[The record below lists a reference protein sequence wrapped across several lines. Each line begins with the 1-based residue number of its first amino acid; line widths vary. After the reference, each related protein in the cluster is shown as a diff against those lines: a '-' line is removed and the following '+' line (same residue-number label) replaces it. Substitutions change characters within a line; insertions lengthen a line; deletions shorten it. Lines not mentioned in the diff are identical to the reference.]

1 MAERDIAPVRPG
13 SRPWLAAFRR
23 ACDRIAA
30 EVLSLPPER
39 RAERCGR
46 GASGDVT
53 LRVDRMAEDAVVAEL
68 TALGRPLTLLSEELG
83 ERELAGGGPP
93 LVVLD
98 PIDGTLNATRGI
110 PAFATSLAIADGPTM
125 ADVSLGMV
133 RDLGTGEEFVAER
146 GAGAWADGARLDARR
161 EPAGRLELIMLEGT
175 SPPLLARAA
184 RHLDGRAG
192 RLRALGS
199 LALSLCHTAAGRA
212 DGMAGL
218 GRGRAVDVAAAL
230 LVAREAGLLVGLPS
244 AGALAGSLLDLRAS
258 FPVLAA
264 RDEATL
270 ALLSRALEP
279 AATTA
284 SG

>member
-1 MAERDIAPVRPG
+1 MAERGLAPVGPG
-13 SRPWLAAFRR
+13 AGPWLAAFRR

-30 EVLSLPPER
+30 EVLPLPPEG
-39 RAERCGR
+39 RAEPCGR
-46 GASGDVT
+46 GASGDLT

-93 LVVLD
+93 LGVLD
-98 PIDGTLNATRGI
+98 PIDGSLNAKRGI
-110 PAFATSLAIADGPTM
+110 PAFATSLAVADGPAM
-125 ADVSLGMV
+125 ADVWLGMV

-146 GAGAWADGARLDARR
+146 GVGAWADGARLDVGRA
-161 EPAGRLELIMLEGT
+161 PAGRLELIMLEGT
-175 SPPLLARAA
+175 APPLLARAA
-184 RHLDGRAG
+184 RHLDGRAE
-192 RLRALGS
+192 RLRAVGS
-199 LALSLCHTAAGRA
+199 LALSLCHAAAGRA

-218 GRGRAVDVAAAL
+218 GRGRAVDVAAAQ

-244 AGALAGSLLDLRAS
+244 PGALAGTPLDLRAR

-279 AATTA
+279 SAAAAT
-284 SG
+284 G